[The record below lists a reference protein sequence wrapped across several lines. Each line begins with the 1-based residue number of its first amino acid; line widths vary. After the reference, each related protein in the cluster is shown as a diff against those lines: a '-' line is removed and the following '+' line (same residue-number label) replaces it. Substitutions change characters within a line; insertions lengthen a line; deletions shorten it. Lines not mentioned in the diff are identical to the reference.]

1 MKERGLGTGMQLL
14 ANVDEEIAAHSFP
27 ATTAELVEAYGDL
40 ELELPNGEET
50 FGEALGRLGETT
62 FADADDA
69 RRAAYSAVSS
79 DAIGRANYS
88 DRDAPAIGED
98 GPEQL
103 SF

>member
-1 MKERGLGTGMQLL
+1 MKDTGFGTGMQLL

-27 ATTAELVEAYGDL
+27 ATTEELVAEYGHL

-62 FADADDA
+62 FEDAEDA
-69 RRAAYSAVSS
+69 RQAAYSAVSS

-88 DRDAPAIGED
+88 DRDAPSIGED

>member
-1 MKERGLGTGMQLL
+1 MRLL
-14 ANVDEEIAAHSFP
+14 ANVDEKIDAHSFP
-27 ATTAELVEAYGDL
+27 ATTEELVAAYGDL

-62 FADADDA
+62 FEDADDA
-69 RRAAYSAVSS
+69 RQAAYSVVSS

>member
-1 MKERGLGTGMQLL
+1 MRLL
-14 ANVDEEIAAHSFP
+14 SNVDEKIDAHSFP
-27 ATTAELVEAYGDL
+27 ATTEELVAEYGDL

-62 FADADDA
+62 FEDADDA
-69 RRAAYSAVSS
+69 RQAAYSVVSS

-88 DRDAPAIGED
+88 DRDAPSIGED